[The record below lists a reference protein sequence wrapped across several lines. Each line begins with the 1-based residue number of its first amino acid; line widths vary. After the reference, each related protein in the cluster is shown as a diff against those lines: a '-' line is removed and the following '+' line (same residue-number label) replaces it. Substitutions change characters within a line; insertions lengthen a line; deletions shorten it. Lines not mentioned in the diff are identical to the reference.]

1 MGISMTS
8 RGRWFLGAAFIFYM
22 FGNQTQIGWLYVIA
36 GLLVGLV
43 ITAGILNRGAARSI
57 RVQRVITRGQDDE
70 SEKSPVLAQ
79 EGQPLHEGD
88 PLRLTLLFNRES
100 ALPAVQVSA
109 THLCPLADPDSE
121 MAATTLY
128 IPILSR
134 ESPLQY
140 TLSFPVYRRGVYSF
154 PPIEVSS
161 AAPFGF
167 FAQTRK
173 LVQPDPQVIY
183 PEYRPLVRLPLLDEQ
198 PAAEQTQ
205 PRAGWGSE
213 VMGVR
218 PYRPGDSPRHIH
230 WPSVARTG
238 VMMSKEFAQEAQPGV
253 ALVLDRHSPIWPISA
268 TKYTPF
274 EMMVKAALSVGDYAL
289 RRQYTLSLKADETGM
304 AHPQGPLTQEML
316 LEYLARVTPTEKPT
330 LSTELRQ
337 PGFPPFVAVFIAH
350 PTLDLVGD
358 LVALHQRGGRLLVIL
373 ADGETYPTGGLSAAP
388 LAEALRQVNIA
399 VRVIAHEDDWTDL

>member
-1 MGISMTS
+1 MTS
-8 RGRWFLGAAFIFYM
+8 RGRWFLGAAFLFYM

-43 ITAGILNRGAARSI
+43 IAAGVLNRGAARGI
-57 RVQRVITRGQDDE
+57 RVQRILEAGKTDTPSSFQAQDV
-70 SEKSPVLAQ
+70 PV
-79 EGQPLHEGD
+79 LHEGD
-88 PLRLTLLFNRES
+88 PVTLRLVLARDS

-109 THLCPLADPDSE
+109 THVCPLADPQSD
-121 MAATTLY
+121 MAETTLY
-128 IPILSR
+128 MPIISR
-134 ESPLQY
+134 EMPLQY
-140 TLSFPVYRRGVYSF
+140 SLTFPIHRRGVYSF
-154 PPIEVSS
+154 PPIEISS

-173 LVQPDPQVIY
+173 IVQPDPHVIY
-183 PEYRPLVRLPLLDEQ
+183 PEFRPLARLPLLDEQ

-218 PYRPGDSPRHIH
+218 PYRAGDSPRHIH
-230 WPSVARTG
+230 WASVARTG

-253 ALVLDRHSPIWPISA
+253 ALVLDRYSPIWPPPK

-289 RRQYTLSLKADETGM
+289 RRQYALSLAADEMGM
-304 AHPQGPLTQEML
+304 AHPQGALTHEML
-316 LEYLARVTPTEKPT
+316 LEYLARVPPAQHPS
-330 LSTELRQ
+330 LSEQLQQ
-337 PGFPPFVAVFIAH
+337 PGFPPFVAVFIGH

-358 LVALHQRGGRLLVIL
+358 LVALHRRGGRLLVIL
-373 ADGETYPTGGLSAAP
+373 ADEATYPEGGLSAAP
-388 LAEALRQVNIA
+388 LAEALEQAQIA
-399 VRVIAHEDDWTDL
+399 VRVVAHEGDWTDL